1 MRILV
6 TGATGGV
13 GRCVVRQLLDSGSGV
28 TVRALTR
35 DPARADFPAGVEVV
49 RGDLEDPASLRG
61 VFDGVD
67 RMHVFPVEDT
77 AAETIALAR
86 AAGVSRA
93 TVLSAAAVTT
103 GHSVNPVEQI
113 VEDSGME
120 WTHVRPGEFMTNK
133 LHLWGP
139 SVRAERV
146 VRYPFPDEQGVPV
159 HEEDVA
165 TMIVAGLLEDRH
177 VGKAYTLTGPTVQTV
192 REQVAA
198 IGAALGE
205 EVRFEEVTR
214 EQARELMKAQGG
226 FAAEHADMFL
236 GYADYDGSEASG
248 EDGYSEEDWSE
259 LLKPWPDFQE
269 ATGRPPRDFAQWA
282 RDRADDFR

>member
-13 GRCVVRQLLDSGSGV
+13 GRRVVQRLLEAGDDIQ
-28 TVRALTR
+28 VRALTR
-35 DPARADFPAGVEVV
+35 DPARAGLPAGVEVV
-49 RGDLEDPASLRG
+49 QGDLEKPSSLQG

-67 RMHVFPVEDT
+67 RMHLFPVEDT
-77 AAETIALAR
+77 AAETVALAR

-103 GHSVNPVEQI
+103 GHSVNPVEQV
-113 VEDSGME
+113 VEESGME

-133 LHLWGP
+133 LHLWAP

-146 VRYPFPDEQGVPV
+146 VRYPFPDELGVPV
-159 HEEDVA
+159 HEDDVA
-165 TMIVAGLLEDRH
+165 AVIVAGLLEDRH
-177 VGKAYTLTGPTVQTV
+177 VGQSYTLTGPAAQTV
-192 REQVAA
+192 RDQVAA

-214 EQARELMKAQGG
+214 EKARELMKDQGG
-226 FAAEHADMFL
+226 FAADHADLFL
-236 GYADYDGSEASG
+236 GFADYDGAEASG

-259 LLKPWPDFQE
+259 LLKPWPGVEQ
-269 ATGRPPRDFAQWA
+269 ATGRAPLDFAQWA
-282 RDRADDFR
+282 RDHVADFR